1 MAAMEERLASWT
13 KLNITHQEDTQILR
27 YGPGQKYGAHYD
39 SLDNDSPRTATV
51 LVYLADTEEG
61 GETAFPTV
69 RGAARVRVV
78 CVSPGQVVGRAQF
91 WRSPGAG
98 VHAHG
103 VQLGRV
109 LAPSVCPAAL
119 RHAPTLSNY
128 EQHETWPCM
137 KGRDCLRD
145 NPSWY
150 SHCS

>member
-69 RGAARVRVV
+69 RGAVRGWVV

-98 VHAHG
+98 VHAHRG
-103 VQLGRV
+103 AAWRGAGAQRV
-109 LAPSVCPAAL
+109 PCCPPPCAHPLELRTARDLAM
-119 RHAPTLSNY
+119 
-128 EQHETWPCM
+128 HE
-137 KGRDCLRD
+137 RA
-145 NPSWY
+145 
-150 SHCS
+150 